1 MDYLVAYICHTYR
14 RINSGMFQD
23 CVELDNSE
31 VTSEIFTLE
40 NDCEINHSLLKQL
53 EEFIKKEHDIDYEN
67 GYITVKILGV
77 TKVNE

>member
-23 CVELDNSE
+23 CIRLDNSE
-31 VTSEIFTLE
+31 VTSEIFTLDK
-40 NDCEINHSLLKQL
+40 DCEINHSLLKEL

-67 GYITVKILGV
+67 GYLKVKILGV
-77 TKVNE
+77 TKIYE